1 MKEHAMREGMVKIK
15 WRPSGQLGE
24 LREEIAL
31 RFECRKQLYI
41 IRDEPVVVHEHEP
54 AAAPQAEPAVVNE
67 TEPAI
72 IEENT
77 VGVVQPD
84 KPWPKPPA
92 RPARSKK

>member
-1 MKEHAMREGMVKIK
+1 MRDGMVKIK

-24 LREEIAL
+24 LRKEIAERL
-31 RFECRKQLYI
+31 ERKKQLYI
-41 IRDEPVVVHEHEP
+41 IRDEQILKEEP

-77 VGVVQPD
+77 IGGIQPD

-92 RPARSKK
+92 RPAKAKK